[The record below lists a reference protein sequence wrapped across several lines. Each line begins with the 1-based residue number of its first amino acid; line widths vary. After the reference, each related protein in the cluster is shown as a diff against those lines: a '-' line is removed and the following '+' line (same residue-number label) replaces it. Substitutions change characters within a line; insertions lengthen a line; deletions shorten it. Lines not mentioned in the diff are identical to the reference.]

1 MHIPSEN
8 DIIIPDPSFDIRDV
22 MDFKL
27 LSSPSPTATVQPS
40 QPVSNRQFDSIQK
53 FFSPSLSCLDVF
65 YTVLYNLLIE
75 TFPRPVEG
83 SFTRRHCH
91 RGRDY
96 FDTSDS
102 AHSLV
107 LHGSGGTFLSEME
120 ERKPFRSHQR
130 ASYSW
135 DDPTNQSRTR
145 PMVSFALP
153 PLERFVSRFSFPP
166 RVLNY
171 LFQ

>member
-40 QPVSNRQFDSIQK
+40 QPVSDRQFDSIQK

-65 YTVLYNLLIE
+65 YT
-75 TFPRPVEG
+75 
-83 SFTRRHCH
+83 
-91 RGRDY
+91 
-96 FDTSDS
+96 
-102 AHSLV
+102 V

-130 ASYSW
+130 ASYS
-135 DDPTNQSRTR
+135 
-145 PMVSFALP
+145 
-153 PLERFVSRFSFPP
+153 
-166 RVLNY
+166 
-171 LFQ
+171 